1 MTKKQSHQAQE
12 DILTMIR
19 QRQDPNYKPP
29 PDPTREIKRSDWY
42 KFTKDFVEE
51 VDGKKVNKETG
62 MTDKE
67 YLDYLRDSDSIAG
80 STIDQDQKDSQT
92 KAENSTKSLRE
103 FLQSFNADDNNFDD
117 LFHFELRDSEDYT
130 DDTI

>member
-1 MTKKQSHQAQE
+1 MSKSNQAT

-19 QRQDPNYKPP
+19 QRQDPNYQPP
-29 PDPTREIKRSDWY
+29 PEPTREIKRSDWY

-67 YLDYLRDSDSIAG
+67 YLDYLKDSDSIAG
-80 STIDQDQKDSQT
+80 SSIDQSYKNFID
-92 KAENSTKSLRE
+92 KAETSSKKLRE
-103 FLQSFNADDNNFDD
+103 FLWSFDTDDNNFDD
-117 LFHFELRDSEDYT
+117 LFDSKKV
-130 DDTI
+130 DTSHI

>member
-1 MTKKQSHQAQE
+1 MPKKQSHQTQ

-51 VDGKKVNKETG
+51 VDGKRVNKETG

-67 YLDYLRDSDSIAG
+67 YLDYLKDSASIAG
-80 STIDQDQKDSQT
+80 STIDQDQKDWQT
-92 KAENSTKSLRE
+92 RAQNSTKSLRE
-103 FLQSFNADDNNFDD
+103 FLQNLDAGDNNFDD
-117 LFHFELRDSEDYT
+117 LFDSK
-130 DDTI
+130 